1 MNETNTNR
9 RHFLKLTAATGAAVG
24 LASTVGRAGAQ
35 AAASP
40 AKPGDLLI
48 YQDGAKK
55 GQPVKLA
62 DIKLDANVSVD
73 YVRDGDKRTAQHIV
87 ILQDE

>member
-35 AAASP
+35 AAAS
-40 AKPGDLLI
+40 
-48 YQDGAKK
+48 
-55 GQPVKLA
+55 
-62 DIKLDANVSVD
+62 
-73 YVRDGDKRTAQHIV
+73 
-87 ILQDE
+87 